1 MNENYIKSKK
11 DIFKENDNEI
21 NLSILFEF
29 FLRNKFLI
37 SAFTLVGLT
46 LGTALSLTIRPIWKG
61 EFQIVLDSSS
71 SGGLAKSR
79 AQGLLKLNTEIETLK
94 SPLVLMSVFD
104 FVQNQKDNSNDS
116 TKNATF
122 KSWKEKLKITLQPG
136 TTVLNVAYLDTEK
149 NSILPVLNKI
159 STTYQGYSGKKR
171 MKGIDQGIKYLEKQ
185 LEIYRIKSIESFDN
199 AQKFAISQDFA
210 HLKDK
215 EVEVAG
221 GVSLVNIESVRV
233 KAANEIR
240 YIDSQL
246 DIINKLENNS
256 DQLLYIALN
265 TKGLESLSE
274 RLKKVESDILFSK
287 AKYIE
292 TDKKIIELK
301 KKKVLLVELIKRN
314 IEGALFAKK
323 IDATSRLKSA
333 ERPKDVLIKYQRLFS
348 IAKRDKETF
357 EKLDN
362 QYRQLSLEKARN
374 LEPWELITK
383 PTLLSLPVASNKI
396 RKIIFS
402 AFISSF
408 IGIITAWIYERK
420 KDILYKVED
429 LDSIKNIP
437 ILETLSTYNEKS
449 WSQSIELLIN
459 GPLSTKSKE
468 LSLITIGQIEKDKIN
483 ILTRSFENFL
493 GDYKLIVT
501 SDLIEAT
508 KLKNILVVI
517 KLGSTK
523 INDFNYK
530 IEKLSQQNNNLL
542 GLLVLSDTD

>member
-1 MNENYIKSKK
+1 
-11 DIFKENDNEI
+11 
-21 NLSILFEF
+21 
-29 FLRNKFLI
+29 
-37 SAFTLVGLT
+37 LT

-265 TKGLESLSE
+265 
-274 RLKKVESDILFSK
+274 
-287 AKYIE
+287 
-292 TDKKIIELK
+292 
-301 KKKVLLVELIKRN
+301 
-314 IEGALFAKK
+314 
-323 IDATSRLKSA
+323 
-333 ERPKDVLIKYQRLFS
+333 
-348 IAKRDKETF
+348 
-357 EKLDN
+357 
-362 QYRQLSLEKARN
+362 
-374 LEPWELITK
+374 
-383 PTLLSLPVASNKI
+383 
-396 RKIIFS
+396 
-402 AFISSF
+402 
-408 IGIITAWIYERK
+408 
-420 KDILYKVED
+420 
-429 LDSIKNIP
+429 
-437 ILETLSTYNEKS
+437 
-449 WSQSIELLIN
+449 
-459 GPLSTKSKE
+459 
-468 LSLITIGQIEKDKIN
+468 
-483 ILTRSFENFL
+483 
-493 GDYKLIVT
+493 
-501 SDLIEAT
+501 
-508 KLKNILVVI
+508 
-517 KLGSTK
+517 
-523 INDFNYK
+523 
-530 IEKLSQQNNNLL
+530 
-542 GLLVLSDTD
+542 